1 MPRLSKNDRE
11 RAIGML
17 QSGLY
22 QTDVARRL
30 GVHRTTIAR
39 LWSRFNTTGS
49 TDDRPRLGQPRATTQ
64 RQDRYIRR
72 LHLRERFQFATV
84 TARTIPGRRRVS
96 AQTIRNRL
104 RAVGLRARRP
114 FRGPTLTANH
124 RQRRLNWAQN
134 HVRWRRNQW
143 NNVLFSDE
151 SRFCL
156 RTVDGRRRVYRRRG
170 ERYRDDCVERR
181 DAYGGGSVMI
191 WAGINARHKTDLVFV
206 NGRLTGVRYRDEIL
220 NRHVVPFIR
229 RHGGDFQHDNARPH
243 VARVCM
249 DFLQRQNIN
258 VLPWPALSADMSPI
272 EHLWDMLG
280 RCVRQRRQQPDT
292 LNELRQALVFEWQ
305 RLPQRL
311 VRRLIGSMRRRCQAL
326 IAARGGYTKY

>member
-1 MPRLSKNDRE
+1 
-11 RAIGML
+11 ML
-17 QSGLY
+17 QGGLK

-39 LWSRFNTTGS
+39 LWSRLNTTGS
-49 TDDRPRLGQPRATTQ
+49 TDDRPRPGQRRATTP

-72 LHLRERFQFATV
+72 LHLRQRFQFATV
-84 TARTIPGRRRVS
+84 TARILPGRRRVS

-114 FRGPTLTANH
+114 LRGPTLTVNH
-124 RQRRLNWAQN
+124 RQRRLNWAQI
-134 HVRWRRNQW
+134 HLRWRRNQW

-151 SRFCL
+151 SRFML
-156 RTVDGRRRVYRRRG
+156 KEVDGRLRVYRRRG
-170 ERYRDDCVERR
+170 KRYLDDCVERR
-181 DAYGGGSVMI
+181 DAFGGGSVMI
-191 WAGINARHKTDLVFV
+191 WAGINSRHKTDLVFI

-229 RHGGDFQHDNARPH
+229 RHGGVFQQDNARPH
-243 VARVCM
+243 VARVCI
-249 DFLQRQNIN
+249 DFLQRQNID

-280 RCVRQRRQQPDT
+280 RRVRQRRQQPAT
-292 LNELRQALVFEWQ
+292 LNELRNALVFEWQ
-305 RLPQRL
+305 RLLQRL

-326 IAARGGYTKY
+326 IAARGGYTRY